1 MAKPVDLDANIT
13 AKQAA
18 EILKVTV
25 RTVHNLIKSGELT
38 TVAQI
43 PGATGAKLLD
53 RKQVESLAEARAAK
67 PKK

>member
-1 MAKPVDLDANIT
+1 MSKAIDLNANIT

-18 EILKVTV
+18 EILAVTV
-25 RTVHNLIKSGELT
+25 RTIHNLIKSGELT
-38 TVAQI
+38 AVAQI

-53 RKQVESLAEARAAK
+53 RKQVEALAEKRAL

>member
-1 MAKPVDLDANIT
+1 MSKPVDLEANIT
-13 AKQAA
+13 VKQAA
-18 EILKVTV
+18 EILEVTV
-25 RTVHNLIKSGELT
+25 RTIHNLIKSGELT

-53 RKQVESLAEARAAK
+53 RIQVQNLAKQRAL